1 MTKIIMMTPVMFV
14 VEVVDETFSFFFGI
28 LLSIVAT
35 ILRKRLFSGNWVMMT
50 IVTDRQ
56 ADEQADRRMD
66 CLAFVRDTI

>member
-14 VEVVDETFSFFFGI
+14 AEVVDETFSFFGI

-56 ADEQADRRMD
+56 ADEQTDGQTD
-66 CLAFVRDTI
+66 GLYSVCP